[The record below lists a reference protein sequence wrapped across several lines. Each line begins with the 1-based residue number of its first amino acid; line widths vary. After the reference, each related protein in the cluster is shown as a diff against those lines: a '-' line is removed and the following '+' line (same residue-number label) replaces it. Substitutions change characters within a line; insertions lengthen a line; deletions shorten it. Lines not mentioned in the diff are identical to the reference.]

1 MQGAGFKAVIIFLM
15 LSIMAFIAGSL
26 AADSA
31 SSALVP
37 TLLVVGVFFL
47 LYLGKNAWA
56 LVFIV
61 PSILS
66 VLSFSILQMLPVGH
80 LVSGAVL
87 AYMLLMAVMGHL
99 RLRWNGIFY
108 FDIIFLIFYVYFLYG
123 WVRHPVTLREFTS
136 ITDYGYDQQ
145 LGGSVYIYAIASI
158 FPFLVSSILNQKLE
172 KILFVLKLAFWITMI
187 FSVFSM
193 LKNYGALLQKDT
205 VAGEFGESR
214 VKVFYT
220 VGQNIITYLLCQ
232 SSFFGILISP
242 WKLMLVAAAAMG
254 VIWAGFRLKLLEVFV
269 NVLWVS
275 YFARQLLMLFFL
287 MLFSWGT
294 VVYLSYQMD
303 FDEDLPL
310 SVRRVATIVP
320 GVKIDNQKVGNAH
333 HSIQWRLQM
342 WALAFDT
349 DSGYI
354 EDYTWGDGFGY
365 SLYRERLRFTA
376 DSYGLLNV
384 QDDYRQYAFTGG
396 WHNGV
401 IIAIHRT
408 GYVGLV
414 LMLWFITAGLCVVY
428 AVCKHMPK
436 VKNRS
441 FALFYVVTAVSYAFS
456 LLMEHGF
463 LVLFGNFVFNV
474 SIAKLL
480 YCTLR
485 NEGYLVVNKGR
496 KIYVPLL
503 MRAD

>member
-15 LSIMAFIAGSL
+15 LSILAFIAGSL

-80 LVSGAVL
+80 LVSGVVL
-87 AYMLLMAVMGHL
+87 AYMLLMAIMGHL

-205 VAGEFGESR
+205 AAGEFGESR
-214 VKVFYT
+214 VKVFFI

-242 WKLMLVAAAAMG
+242 WKLMLAAAAAIG
-254 VIWAGFRLKLLEVFV
+254 VIWSGFRLKLLEVFV

-275 YFARQLLMLFFL
+275 FFARQLLMLIFL

-294 VVYLSYQMD
+294 IVYLSYETD
-303 FDEDLPL
+303 FDELPAT
-310 SVRRVATIVP
+310 VRRVVTMVP
-320 GVKIDNQKVGNAH
+320 GVEVDAQKVGNAND
-333 HSIQWRLQM
+333 SIQWRLKM
-342 WALAFDT
+342 WALAFDP

-354 EDYTWGDGFGY
+354 EDYIWGDGFGY
-365 SLYRERLRFTA
+365 SMYRERLRFTA
-376 DSYGLLNV
+376 DAYGLLNV
-384 QDDYRQYAFTGG
+384 KTDYHHYAFTGG

-401 IIAIHRT
+401 VMAIHRT

-414 LMLWFITAGLCVVY
+414 LTLWFITAGLYIVY

-441 FALFYVVTAVSYAFS
+441 FALFYVVSAVSYAFS

-463 LVLFGNFVFNV
+463 NVLFVNFVFNV

-485 NEGYLVVNKGR
+485 DEGYLVVNKGR